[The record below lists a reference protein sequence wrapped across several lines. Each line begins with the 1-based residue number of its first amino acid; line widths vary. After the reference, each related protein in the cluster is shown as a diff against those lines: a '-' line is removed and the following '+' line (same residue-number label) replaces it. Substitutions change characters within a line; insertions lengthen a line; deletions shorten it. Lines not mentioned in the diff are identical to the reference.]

1 MGIPNL
7 IDINSNDIKQMVF
20 YANKEVNPL
29 YPVPE
34 LLSYRKLVKMY
45 YKNWKNSMGIEEK
58 SRKYLKNL
66 LICYKIYT

>member
-1 MGIPNL
+1 MGIHNL

-29 YPVPE
+29 YQVPE

-45 YKNWKNSMGIEEK
+45 YKI
-58 SRKYLKNL
+58 
-66 LICYKIYT
+66 